1 VTLAS
6 AAVVGCD
13 ARATLDATRRAV
25 EALPPPPAEHRRGEA
40 LYVARCAS
48 CHGRAGGGS
57 AVGPP
62 LAHRIYE
69 PSHHG
74 DAAFHLA
81 VRRGVVAHHW
91 RFGDM
96 PAQAQLQDGDVTAI
110 VAYVRWVQ
118 RGVGIR

>member
-1 VTLAS
+1 MLIMACRS
-6 AAVVGCD
+6 HEADDEAI
-13 ARATLDATRRAV
+13 RRAV
-25 EALPPPPAEHRRGEA
+25 DALPPPPTALREGEA
-40 LYVARCAS
+40 LFAANCAR

-57 AVGPP
+57 PLGPP
-62 LAHRIYE
+62 LAHRVYE
-69 PSHHG
+69 PSHHA

-96 PAQAQLQDGDVTAI
+96 PAQPQLTDEQVTQI

-118 RGVGIR
+118 RGVGVGID